1 MSIRNDISRITRLTF
16 KNLKTMAITKV
27 YTKTGDEGMTSLVGG
42 VRVRKTNPRI
52 EAYGTVDELSAQLG
66 LLASFMKDGD
76 DKNMVISIQRTLF
89 TVCSYLATDTAQ
101 TKLAPSY
108 TIDPQEVTVLEEEID
123 QLNGSLPRQT
133 SFIIPG
139 GSHEAALAHVCRTV
153 CRRAERRIFFLGET
167 TKLDGNVL
175 QYINRLSDYLFML
188 ARKLNFN
195 DGVREKIWKKNL

>member
-1 MSIRNDISRITRLTF
+1 
-16 KNLKTMAITKV
+16 MAITKV

-89 TVCSYLATDTAQ
+89 TVCSYLATDTTQ

-195 DGVREKIWKKNL
+195 DGVREKIWKKTNDILHVQCLPEVS

>member
-1 MSIRNDISRITRLTF
+1 
-16 KNLKTMAITKV
+16 MAITKV
-27 YTKTGDEGMTSLVGG
+27 YTKTGDEGTTSLVGG

-76 DKNMVISIQRTLF
+76 DKNLVIRIQRTLF
-89 TVCSYLATDTAQ
+89 TVCSYLATDTAK
-101 TKLAPSY
+101 TPLAPSY
-108 TIDPQEVTVLEEEID
+108 TLDPEEVEILEQEID
-123 QLNGSLPRQT
+123 HLNGSLPRQT
-133 SFIIPG
+133 AFILPG

-167 TKLDGNVL
+167 TKLDSNVL
-175 QYINRLSDYLFML
+175 QYMNRLSDYLYML